1 MFSLSRV
8 VVDDGTFRD
17 RAERISLLSLVL
29 FFFFFFFAQRE
40 RERERETERERERG
54 YVVWFFFWAVYFF
67 LLSCFVFEAPHFL
80 HYTQKKG
87 GHTHTCGARLHERER
102 ERERERD
109 HDQIFLKLDAVDVIR
124 STTFSASW
132 RAEKAERERSV
143 AG

>member
-40 RERERETERERERG
+40 RERERERERLQSS
-54 YVVWFFFWAVYFF
+54 VLLLYFF
-67 LLSCFVFEAPHFL
+67 YVATFFVFCVRGTTFSSLYAF
-80 HYTQKKG
+80 
-87 GHTHTCGARLHERER
+87 HEE
-102 ERERERD
+102 
-109 HDQIFLKLDAVDVIR
+109 IFLKLDAVDVIR
-124 STTFSASW
+124 SATFSASW

-143 AG
+143 SG

>member
-1 MFSLSRV
+1 MLLF
-8 VVDDGTFRD
+8 FRD
-17 RAERISLLSLVL
+17 FSFPTLV
-29 FFFFFFFAQRE
+29 FCV
-40 RERERETERERERG
+40 RG
-54 YVVWFFFWAVYFF
+54 TTFSSVY
-67 LLSCFVFEAPHFL
+67 A
-80 HYTQKKG
+80 KKS
-87 GHTHTCGARLHERER
+87 GHTHTRARLHERER